1 MGQNVATTWSYNR
14 MPPNK
19 DKPEFARHVM
29 GWFDEVSRYQWRP
42 RDIEPFSFRMDT
54 GHYTQV
60 RPVRSDS
67 KLNDIQLVWA
77 DTYMVGCGYTY
88 YDDKK
93 RGYSKL
99 YVCNY
104 GPGGNLVGG
113 VMVSL
118 CVSAGLLTVTISHL
132 SIRWDSPGCLAVTR
146 PD

>member
-60 RPVRSDS
+60 RHVRSDS

-118 CVSAGLLTVTISHL
+118 CV
-132 SIRWDSPGCLAVTR
+132 
-146 PD
+146 